1 MFGKRFEV
9 PRWPLLVWVVLAG
22 TLLTRTA
29 FFMVWPFLAILLN
42 RQFGLG
48 PPEIGGILAG
58 MALGTALVGFYSGNL
73 SDRFGRRTLMIG
85 GCVAAVVSYVTLAF
99 ATSVAVFAVGA
110 FLVGLSRSSLEA
122 PGKALIA
129 DRVAE
134 AGPRELAYHA
144 RYFLI
149 NAGAAIGP
157 LLGVG
162 FGLAAQQATF
172 LITGVV
178 YGLFTLALFIAFHRS
193 PEIHPGG
200 VREEARLSRVVAVVG
215 RDRAFLL
222 LLVAMFLMLAA
233 YSQQESTLVQ
243 YITLEA
249 GDAAVGLVT
258 ALIATNALTIV
269 IFQFPFLAWMSGMS
283 LAARNYVGMALIGA
297 GFLLYIV
304 IPVAS
309 LPLWI
314 VAVWILSM
322 GESILFPTLNLQVDR
337 MAPEQLKGSY
347 FGAASL
353 SGLGFSAGPL
363 VGGILL
369 EWAGGPATF
378 AIMAA
383 LTGACAWT
391 YLESVRAERLKETA
405 GPVSAGVRSKGA

>member
-1 MFGKRFEV
+1 MFAKRLGV
-9 PRWPLLVWVVLAG
+9 PPWPLLVWVVLAG

-42 RQFGLG
+42 RQFGLS
-48 PPEIGGILAG
+48 PSQIGGIMAA
-58 MALGTALVGFYSGNL
+58 MALGSALVGFYSGNL

-85 GCVAAVVSYVTLAF
+85 GCAAAVVAYVAMAF
-99 ATSVAVFAVGA
+99 ATSVAAFVIGA

-129 DRVAE
+129 DRVGE
-134 AGPRELAYHA
+134 PGPRELAYHV

-157 LLGVG
+157 LLGVV

-172 LITGVV
+172 LITGVI
-178 YGLFTLALFIAFHRS
+178 YGLFTLALIEAFRRS
-193 PEIHPGG
+193 PEIRPGDA
-200 VREEARLSRVVAVVG
+200 REEAKLARVVAVVG

-249 GDAAVGLVT
+249 GDAALGLVT

-283 LAARNYVGMALIGA
+283 LAARNYVGMALVGT

-337 MAPEQLKGSY
+337 MAPEHLKGSY

-353 SGLGFSAGPL
+353 SGLGFAAGPL
-363 VGGILL
+363 AGGFLL
-369 EWAGGPATF
+369 ELVGGPATF
-378 AIMAA
+378 AMMAA

-391 YLESVRAERLKETA
+391 Y
-405 GPVSAGVRSKGA
+405 VRSTRLNAFPPAPGTPART

>member
-1 MFGKRFEV
+1 
-9 PRWPLLVWVVLAG
+9 
-22 TLLTRTA
+22 
-29 FFMVWPFLAILLN
+29 
-42 RQFGLG
+42 
-48 PPEIGGILAG
+48 
-58 MALGTALVGFYSGNL
+58 MALGSALIGFYSGNL
-73 SDRFGRRTLMIG
+73 SDQFGRRALMIA
-85 GCVAAVVSYVTLAF
+85 GCAAAVVAYVTLAL
-99 ATSVAVFAVGA
+99 ANSVAVFAIGA

-129 DRVAE
+129 DRVSE
-134 AGPRELAYHA
+134 PGPRELAYHA

-149 NAGAAIGP
+149 NAGAAVGP
-157 LLGVG
+157 LLGVV

-172 LITGVV
+172 LITGAV
-178 YGLFTLALFIAFHRS
+178 YGLFTLALFEAFRRS
-193 PEIHPGG
+193 PEI
-200 VREEARLSRVVAVVG
+200 RSSEAREAAKLARMVAVVG

-222 LLVAMFLMLAA
+222 LLAAMFLMLAA

-283 LAARNYVGMALIGA
+283 LAARNYIGMALVGT

-309 LPLWI
+309 LGLWI

-337 MAPEQLKGSY
+337 MAPEHLKGSY

-363 VGGILL
+363 AGGFLLELVGG
-369 EWAGGPATF
+369 PVTF
-378 AIMAA
+378 GMMAA

-391 YLESVRAERLKETA
+391 YRESTRSVAVPPAPDT
-405 GPVSAGVRSKGA
+405 SART